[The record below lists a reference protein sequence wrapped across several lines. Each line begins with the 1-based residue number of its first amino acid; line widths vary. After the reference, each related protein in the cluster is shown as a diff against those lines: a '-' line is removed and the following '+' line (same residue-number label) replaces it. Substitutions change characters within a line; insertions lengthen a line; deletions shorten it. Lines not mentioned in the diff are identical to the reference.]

1 MKDNFF
7 EQEAEQGSDNEEH
20 DDVVKQV
27 LDDDEIFDEAQLEK
41 ELAGMIDNNLDDINE
56 ENEER
61 AYRIYLK
68 RLQEQDKNGMKKI
81 VLISRYSEDPE
92 R

>member
-1 MKDNFF
+1 
-7 EQEAEQGSDNEEH
+7 
-20 DDVVKQV
+20 VVKKV

-68 RLQEQDKNGMKKI
+68 RL
-81 VLISRYSEDPE
+81 
-92 R
+92 